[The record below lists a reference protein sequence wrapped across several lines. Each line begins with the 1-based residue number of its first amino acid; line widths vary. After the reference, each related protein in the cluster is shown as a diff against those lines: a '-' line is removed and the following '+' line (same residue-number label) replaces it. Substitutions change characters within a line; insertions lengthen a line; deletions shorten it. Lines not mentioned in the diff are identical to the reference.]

1 MAKTIRSHRNV
12 AVIWMLFGSEMRVNE
27 VAHLKVADVSYRD
40 GALKVSVA
48 LVANE
53 VNEKLLARPLEPGET
68 NGAIDIA
75 FA

>member
-1 MAKTIRSHRNV
+1 
-12 AVIWMLFGSEMRVNE
+12 MRVNE